1 MGFIE
6 DFKEWSN
13 LKKVASLLVVC
24 FIGIIIVAMIG
35 GGLSP
40 DQNTQTNTNNS
51 GSTSDASGVQVK
63 VIYDGEWSGAITT
76 GDTSN
81 SVSGSGEDTIDV
93 NTTSFGVV
101 SANAQKMDGGDG
113 KLTIQIIKDGKVAKE
128 SSTTTEYG
136 VASVTS

>member
-6 DFKEWSN
+6 DFKEWST
-13 LKKVASLLVVC
+13 LKKVASVLVVC
-24 FIGIIIVAMIG
+24 CIGIIIVAMIG

-63 VIYDGEWSGAITT
+63 VIYDGEWSGAITK